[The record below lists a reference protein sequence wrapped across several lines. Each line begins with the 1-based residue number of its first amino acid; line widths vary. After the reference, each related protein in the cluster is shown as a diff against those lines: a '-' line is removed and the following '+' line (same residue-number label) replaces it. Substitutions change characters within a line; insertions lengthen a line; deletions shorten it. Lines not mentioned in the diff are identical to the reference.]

1 MFFDTTSIQYG
12 ILGQF
17 VLPFMIFFAIIYGS
31 LRTGN
36 VFKDKHINAIIAAAV
51 ALMATSSSQLVFEL
65 FEFMPLVIILLVAFF
80 VKNLFYVLLGSPGE
94 KGIKDNGDMLLL
106 IGALLLIL
114 AVWGREF
121 IPDLSIMSQAN
132 IIFLFALLGVF
143 IVWKRA
149 G

>member
-1 MFFDTTSIQYG
+1 MFFDTASIQYG

-36 VFKDKHINAIIAAAV
+36 IFKDKHINAIIAAAV
-51 ALMATSSSQLVFEL
+51 ALMATSSSLLVSEL
-65 FEFMPLVIILLVAFF
+65 FEFMPIVIILLVAFF

-114 AVWGREF
+114 AIWGREF
-121 IPDLSIMSQAN
+121 IPDLTIMSQAN

-143 IVWKRA
+143 IVWKRS